1 MAFAVSDTQQG
12 PLARQLLDPAVFPQ
26 LLEDSKA
33 LVADEIQKKN
43 MALRTGFN
51 MVKKAKPNL
60 IDRGMRELLPE
71 FVDALEPFYASA
83 EADPNT
89 QFRDH
94 LLARKTEVA
103 DALLAVSDRRV
114 ADVDN
119 RVVKS
124 GYQRLRGRAQREV
137 IAAMPGIAAVMSKH
151 AE

>member
-1 MAFAVSDTQQG
+1 MSESNQG
-12 PLARQLLDPAVFPQ
+12 PLAQQLLKDSVFPQ
-26 LLEDSKA
+26 LLEDSKS
-33 LVADEIQKKN
+33 LVASEVEKKN

-60 IDRGMRELLPE
+60 IDNAMRTLLPE
-71 FVDALEPFYASA
+71 FVGALEPFYASA

-94 LLARKTEVA
+94 LLNHQTEVA
-103 DALLAVSDRRV
+103 DTLLEVADRRV
-114 ADVDN
+114 AGVDN

-137 IAAMPGIAAVMSKH
+137 VAAMPGIAAVMSKY

>member
-1 MAFAVSDTQQG
+1 MSESNQG
-12 PLARQLLDPAVFPQ
+12 PLAQQLLKDSVFPQ
-26 LLEDSKA
+26 LLEDSKS
-33 LVADEIQKKN
+33 LVASEVEKKN

-51 MVKKAKPNL
+51 MVRKAKPNL
-60 IDRGMRELLPE
+60 IDSAMRTLLPE

-94 LLARKTEVA
+94 LLNHQTEVA
-103 DALLAVSDRRV
+103 DTLLEVADRRV
-114 ADVDN
+114 AGVDN

-137 IAAMPGIAAVMSKH
+137 VAAMPGIAAVMSKY

>member
-1 MAFAVSDTQQG
+1 MVPAVSETQQG
-12 PLARQLLDPAVFPQ
+12 PLAQQLLDQYVFPR

-33 LVADEIQKKN
+33 LVASEIEKKN

-51 MVKKAKPNL
+51 MVRKAKPNL
-60 IDRGMRELLPE
+60 IDSAMRTLLPE
-71 FVDALEPFYASA
+71 FVGALEPFYANA
-83 EADPNT
+83 EANPDT

-94 LLARKTEVA
+94 LMAHQTEVA

-114 ADVDN
+114 AEVDN

-137 IAAMPGIAAVMSKH
+137 VVAMPGIASVMSKY
-151 AE
+151 AD